1 MASTGV
7 QLLGLT
13 LSVLGW
19 AGAIL
24 VAALPMWQVSAF
36 IEGHLVVAQTTW
48 EGLWMACVVQSTGQM
63 QCKVFDSILALSP
76 QIQAGRTLMVIGAVL
91 GLVALLVTVAGA
103 QCTTCLR
110 GAKVKDWI
118 AGIGGALFLVCGLLV
133 LVPPSWF
140 ANTIISNFYDPNVEP
155 SKKRE
160 MGAALYLGW
169 AAATLLLLGG
179 ALICGASAWKDESG
193 SFPVKYS
200 APRRSAAP
208 VSNGGGGGEY
218 DKKNYV

>member
-13 LSVLGW
+13 LSILGW
-19 AGAIL
+19 AGSIL

-36 IEGHLVVAQTTW
+36 IEGHLVVSQTTW

-91 GLVALLVTVAGA
+91 GLVALLVTVTGA

-110 GAKVKDWI
+110 GAKIKDWI
-118 AGIGGALFLVCGLLV
+118 AGIGGALFLICGLLV

-155 SKKRE
+155 SRKRE

-179 ALICGASAWKDESG
+179 SLICGASAWKDDSG
-193 SFPVKYS
+193 TFPAKYS

-208 VSNGGGGGEY
+208 VSNGAGGEY

>member
-1 MASTGV
+1 MASAAV
-7 QLLGLT
+7 QLLGLA

-24 VAALPMWQVSAF
+24 VAALPTWQVSAL
-36 IEGHLVVAQTTW
+36 IENHIVVAQTTW

-76 QIQAGRTLMVIGAVL
+76 QVQAGRTLMVIGVLL
-91 GLVALLVTVAGA
+91 GLVALLVTVTGA
-103 QCTTCLR
+103 QCTTCLH
-110 GAKVKDWI
+110 GSKIKDWI
-118 AGIGGALFLVCGLLV
+118 AGIGGALFVICGFLV

-169 AAATLLLLGG
+169 AASALLLLGG
-179 ALICGASAWKDESG
+179 ALICSASAWKDDTT

-200 APRRSAAP
+200 APRRPAAP
-208 VSNGGGGGEY
+208 VSNGEY